1 MSWHRAN
8 NITDM
13 HAVQPICIASGRGIS
28 NCTLFSVAASRGH
41 LEGAWRQYIL
51 IGCCSAQA
59 WDCARYGGSV
69 P

>member
-41 LEGAWRQYIL
+41 LEGAWREAVRFWIV
-51 IGCCSAQA
+51 CSGAGLGL
-59 WDCARYGGSV
+59 R
-69 P
+69 